1 MNIFELSQEELKAL
15 YNSETVK
22 LAEYKEKGLKLDMS
36 RGKPGPE
43 QLDLTDNMLTHC
55 LDGDHISETGV
66 DCRNYGVLDG
76 IYEAKRLFMPMIG
89 VGRYEIIIGGN
100 SSLQLMYDTIAK
112 AMLLGVKESPK
123 PWCKCSKVKWL
134 CPAPGYDRHFAI
146 CEAFGMEMITVPIYD
161 DGPDMDMI
169 ERLVSED
176 EDIKGIWCVPRYA
189 NPTGVVYS
197 DEVIKRFANLN
208 PKAPD
213 FRIYWDD
220 AYCVH
225 DLTDERANILNI
237 LEECKKTGK
246 QDMPLIFA
254 STSKI
259 SFPGGG
265 IAAIGASEENIEFM
279 KQQMSFQ
286 IIGYD
291 KLNQLRHAKFF
302 KDFDG
307 ILEHMKKH
315 REILKPKFAAV
326 LNALDKELMPLGI
339 GKWSN
344 PKGGYFVSFN
354 GVNGTAARIVG
365 LCSDTGVTLTKAGAA
380 FPYGI
385 DPEDSNIRIAP
396 TYPSLSELEMAMEI
410 FCTAAKVATCEKL
423 LGIE

>member
-1 MNIFELSQEELKAL
+1 MYYAIKSEGFKVNILDFSQEQLAAL
-15 YNSETVK
+15 YNKETAK
-22 LAEYKEKGLKLDMS
+22 LAEYKAKGLKLDMS

-43 QLDLTDNMLTHC
+43 QLDLTNDMLTHC

-100 SSLQLMYDTIAK
+100 SSLQLMYDTIAR
-112 AMLLGVKESPK
+112 AMLLGVKGSPK
-123 PWCKCSKVKWL
+123 PWCKCDKVKWL

-146 CEAFGMEMITVPIYD
+146 CEAFGMEMITIPMHE

-237 LEECKKTGK
+237 LEECKKSGK

-265 IAAIGASEENIEFM
+265 IAR
-279 KQQMSFQ
+279 K
-286 IIGYD
+286 
-291 KLNQLRHAKFF
+291 
-302 KDFDG
+302 
-307 ILEHMKKH
+307 
-315 REILKPKFAAV
+315 
-326 LNALDKELMPLGI
+326 
-339 GKWSN
+339 
-344 PKGGYFVSFN
+344 
-354 GVNGTAARIVG
+354 T
-365 LCSDTGVTLTKAGAA
+365 
-380 FPYGI
+380 
-385 DPEDSNIRIAP
+385 
-396 TYPSLSELEMAMEI
+396 
-410 FCTAAKVATCEKL
+410 
-423 LGIE
+423 